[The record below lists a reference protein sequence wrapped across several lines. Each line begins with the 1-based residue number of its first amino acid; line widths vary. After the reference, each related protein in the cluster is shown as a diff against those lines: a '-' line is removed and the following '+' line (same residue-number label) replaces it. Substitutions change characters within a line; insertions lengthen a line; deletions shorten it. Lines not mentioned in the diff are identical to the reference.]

1 MPGKWIVEKIAEKMT
16 EKITEKI
23 AERSISM
30 KNRIVTIVS
39 MIFWAAVCLGG
50 CGNTELEER
59 NFPLA
64 AAVTLTKEN
73 YQMAFGF
80 EQLKDVAD
88 EKSEKENTSVLL
100 AEGKDCMELFLHA
113 DGENPGE
120 MDYNH
125 LKALILNRSLLE
137 NEKRLGAF
145 LGYLEEEN
153 LFSRNTLLFVTEDE
167 PDQVMEMDTVLK
179 EPVGTYL
186 NERIASDERFK
197 DSEAVTLGSLFRIWE
212 NENENL
218 WIPYINCAEDKMI
231 LEKYY
236 LMQGRM
242 AAGKVDRETGELAL
256 LSEQK
261 MKSYSISLEDAESVT
276 LSNLC
281 CSYAFTEQNGQVTE
295 TVTIKAD
302 GKYQGNRELLQKTKH
317 RDEKLEDLHTDSQ
330 DENALLEVE
339 AEIEQTLEEKMDA
352 MTEKLQQN
360 QNADGTNSY
369 YKLGAY
375 ARDIYL
381 QYQKD
386 WSSYRKNLTVEY
398 HWDVTLVT
406 SP

>member
-1 MPGKWIVEKIAEKMT
+1 
-16 EKITEKI
+16 
-23 AERSISM
+23 M

-39 MIFWAAVCLGG
+39 MIFLTVLCFGG

-137 NEKRLGAF
+137 DEKRLGAF

-197 DSEAVTLGSLFRIWE
+197 DREAVTLGSLFRIWE

>member
-1 MPGKWIVEKIAEKMT
+1 
-16 EKITEKI
+16 
-23 AERSISM
+23 M

-39 MIFWAAVCLGG
+39 MIFLAVLCLGS

-64 AAVTLTKEN
+64 AALTLTKEN

-80 EQLKDVAD
+80 EQLKNVAD

-137 NEKRLGAF
+137 NEKQLGAF

-236 LMQGRM
+236 LMQGRT

-261 MKSYSISLEDAESVT
+261 MKSYSISLEDAESVI

>member
-1 MPGKWIVEKIAEKMT
+1 
-16 EKITEKI
+16 
-23 AERSISM
+23 M
-30 KNRIVTIVS
+30 KNRIMAIVS
-39 MIFWAAVCLGG
+39 MIFFAVLCLGG
-50 CGNTELEER
+50 CENTELEER

-137 NEKRLGAF
+137 DEKRLGEF

-281 CSYAFTEQNGQVTE
+281 CSYAFMEQNGQVTE

-330 DENALLEVE
+330 DGNALLEVE

>member
-1 MPGKWIVEKIAEKMT
+1 
-16 EKITEKI
+16 
-23 AERSISM
+23 M
-30 KNRIVTIVS
+30 KTRIVTIVS
-39 MIFWAAVCLGG
+39 MIFLAVLCLGG

-339 AEIEQTLEEKMDA
+339 AEIEQTLEEKMDV

>member
-1 MPGKWIVEKIAEKMT
+1 
-16 EKITEKI
+16 
-23 AERSISM
+23 M

-39 MIFWAAVCLGG
+39 MIFLAVLCLGG

-80 EQLKDVAD
+80 EQLKNVAD

-137 NEKRLGAF
+137 DEKRLGAF

-381 QYQKD
+381 QFQKD
-386 WSSYRKNLTVEY
+386 WSGYRKNLTVEY

>member
-1 MPGKWIVEKIAEKMT
+1 
-16 EKITEKI
+16 
-23 AERSISM
+23 M

-39 MIFWAAVCLGG
+39 MIYLAVLCLGG

-137 NEKRLGAF
+137 DEKRLGAF

-302 GKYQGNRELLQKTKH
+302 GKYQGNRELLQKTKQ

-330 DENALLEVE
+330 DENALMEVE

-352 MTEKLQQN
+352 MTEKLQQS

-381 QYQKD
+381 QFQKD
-386 WSSYRKNLTVEY
+386 WSGYRKNLTVEY

>member
-1 MPGKWIVEKIAEKMT
+1 
-16 EKITEKI
+16 
-23 AERSISM
+23 M

-39 MIFWAAVCLGG
+39 MIFLAVLCLGG

-137 NEKRLGAF
+137 DEKRLGAF

-302 GKYQGNRELLQKTKH
+302 GKYQGNRELLQKTKQ

>member
-1 MPGKWIVEKIAEKMT
+1 
-16 EKITEKI
+16 
-23 AERSISM
+23 M
-30 KNRIVTIVS
+30 KTRIMAIVS
-39 MIFWAAVCLGG
+39 MIFLAVLCLGG

-100 AEGKDCMELFLHA
+100 AGGKDCMELFLHA

-137 NEKRLGAF
+137 DEKRLGEF

-281 CSYAFTEQNGQVTE
+281 CSYAFAEQNGQVTE

-302 GKYQGNRELLQKTKH
+302 GKYQGNRELRQKTKH
-317 RDEKLEDLHTDSQ
+317 RDEKLEALHTDSQ
-330 DENALLEVE
+330 DGNALLEVE

>member
-1 MPGKWIVEKIAEKMT
+1 
-16 EKITEKI
+16 
-23 AERSISM
+23 M

-39 MIFWAAVCLGG
+39 MIYLAVLCLGG

-80 EQLKDVAD
+80 EQLKNVAD

-137 NEKRLGAF
+137 DEKRLGAF

>member
-1 MPGKWIVEKIAEKMT
+1 
-16 EKITEKI
+16 
-23 AERSISM
+23 M

-39 MIFWAAVCLGG
+39 MIFLAVLCLGG

-137 NEKRLGAF
+137 DEKRLGAF

-236 LMQGRM
+236 LMQGRT

-295 TVTIKAD
+295 TVAIKAD

>member
-1 MPGKWIVEKIAEKMT
+1 
-16 EKITEKI
+16 
-23 AERSISM
+23 M

-39 MIFWAAVCLGG
+39 MIFLAVLCLGG

-137 NEKRLGAF
+137 DEKRLGAF

-352 MTEKLQQN
+352 MTEKLQQS

-381 QYQKD
+381 QFQKD
-386 WSSYRKNLTVEY
+386 WSGYRKNLTVEY

>member
-1 MPGKWIVEKIAEKMT
+1 
-16 EKITEKI
+16 
-23 AERSISM
+23 M

-39 MIFWAAVCLGG
+39 MIFLAVLCLGG

-137 NEKRLGAF
+137 DEKRLGAF

-302 GKYQGNRELLQKTKH
+302 GKYQGNRELLQKVKH

-381 QYQKD
+381 QFQKD
-386 WSSYRKNLTVEY
+386 WSGYRKNLTVEY

>member
-1 MPGKWIVEKIAEKMT
+1 
-16 EKITEKI
+16 
-23 AERSISM
+23 M

-386 WSSYRKNLTVEY
+386 WSSYQKNLTVEY

>member
-1 MPGKWIVEKIAEKMT
+1 
-16 EKITEKI
+16 
-23 AERSISM
+23 M

-39 MIFWAAVCLGG
+39 VIFLAVLCLGG

-137 NEKRLGAF
+137 DEKRLGEF

-302 GKYQGNRELLQKTKH
+302 GKYQGNRELLQKTKQ

-339 AEIEQTLEEKMDA
+339 TEIEQTLEEKMDA
-352 MTEKLQQN
+352 MTEKLQQS

-381 QYQKD
+381 QFQKD
-386 WSSYRKNLTVEY
+386 WSGYRKNLTVEY

>member
-1 MPGKWIVEKIAEKMT
+1 
-16 EKITEKI
+16 
-23 AERSISM
+23 M
-30 KNRIVTIVS
+30 KTRIVTIVS
-39 MIFWAAVCLGG
+39 MIFLAVLCLGG

-236 LMQGRM
+236 LMQGRT

-381 QYQKD
+381 QYQKN

>member
-1 MPGKWIVEKIAEKMT
+1 
-16 EKITEKI
+16 
-23 AERSISM
+23 M

-39 MIFWAAVCLGG
+39 MIFLAVLCLGG

-73 YQMAFGF
+73 YQIAFGF

-137 NEKRLGAF
+137 DEKRLGAF

-381 QYQKD
+381 QFQKD
-386 WSSYRKNLTVEY
+386 WSGYRKNLTVEY

>member
-1 MPGKWIVEKIAEKMT
+1 
-16 EKITEKI
+16 
-23 AERSISM
+23 M

-39 MIFWAAVCLGG
+39 MIFLAVLCLGG

-137 NEKRLGAF
+137 DEKRLGAF

-242 AAGKVDRETGELAL
+242 AAGKVDRATGELAL

-302 GKYQGNRELLQKTKH
+302 GKYQGNRERLQKTKH

-330 DENALLEVE
+330 DENALMEVE

-381 QYQKD
+381 QFQKD
-386 WSSYRKNLTVEY
+386 WSGYRKNLTVEY

>member
-1 MPGKWIVEKIAEKMT
+1 
-16 EKITEKI
+16 
-23 AERSISM
+23 M
-30 KNRIVTIVS
+30 KNRIVTIAFA
-39 MIFWAAVCLGG
+39 IFLAVLCLGG

-64 AAVTLTKEN
+64 VAVTGTEEN

-125 LKALILNRSLLE
+125 LKALILSRSLLE
-137 NEKRLGAF
+137 NEEQLGTF

-153 LFSRNTLLFVTEDE
+153 LFSRNTLLFVTDDE
-167 PDQVMEMDTVLK
+167 PEQVMEMDAVLK

-186 NERIASDERFK
+186 NERIASDERLK
-197 DSEAVTLGSLFRIWE
+197 NSEAVTLGSLFRIWE

-218 WIPYINCAEDKMI
+218 WIPCITCGEDKII
-231 LEKYY
+231 LEEYY
-236 LMQGRM
+236 LMQGRT

-261 MKSYSISLEDAESVT
+261 MKSYSISLGEAESVT

-281 CSYAFTEQNGQVTE
+281 CSYAFTEQDDHVTE
-295 TVTIKAD
+295 IVTIKAD
-302 GKYQGNRELLQKTKH
+302 GQYQGNKELLQKTN
-317 RDEKLEDLHTDSQ
+317 RRNERAENRHTKSQ

-369 YKLGAY
+369 YKLGGY

-386 WSSYRKNLTVEY
+386 WSGYRKNLTVEY
-398 HWDVTLVT
+398 YWDVTLVT

>member
-1 MPGKWIVEKIAEKMT
+1 
-16 EKITEKI
+16 
-23 AERSISM
+23 M

-39 MIFWAAVCLGG
+39 MIYLAVLCLGG

-137 NEKRLGAF
+137 DEKRLGAF

-281 CSYAFTEQNGQVTE
+281 CSYAFAEQNGQVTE

-302 GKYQGNRELLQKTKH
+302 GKYQGNRELLQKTKQ

-352 MTEKLQQN
+352 MTEKLQQS

-381 QYQKD
+381 QFQKD
-386 WSSYRKNLTVEY
+386 WSGYRKNLTVEY

>member
-1 MPGKWIVEKIAEKMT
+1 
-16 EKITEKI
+16 
-23 AERSISM
+23 M

-39 MIFWAAVCLGG
+39 MIFLAVLCLGG

-137 NEKRLGAF
+137 DEKQLGAF

>member
-1 MPGKWIVEKIAEKMT
+1 
-16 EKITEKI
+16 
-23 AERSISM
+23 M

-39 MIFWAAVCLGG
+39 MIYLAVLCLGG

-80 EQLKDVAD
+80 EQLKNVAD

-137 NEKRLGAF
+137 DEKRLGAF

-186 NERIASDERFK
+186 NERIASDERFR

-302 GKYQGNRELLQKTKH
+302 GKYQGNRELLQKTKY

-381 QYQKD
+381 QFQKD
-386 WSSYRKNLTVEY
+386 WNGYRKNLTVEY

>member
-1 MPGKWIVEKIAEKMT
+1 
-16 EKITEKI
+16 
-23 AERSISM
+23 M

-39 MIFWAAVCLGG
+39 MIFLAVICLGG

-137 NEKRLGAF
+137 NEKQLGAF

-167 PDQVMEMDTVLK
+167 PDQVMKMDTVLK

>member
-1 MPGKWIVEKIAEKMT
+1 
-16 EKITEKI
+16 
-23 AERSISM
+23 M

-39 MIFWAAVCLGG
+39 MIFLAVLCLGG

-120 MDYNH
+120 MDFYH

-137 NEKRLGAF
+137 DEKRLGAF

-381 QYQKD
+381 QFQKD
-386 WSSYRKNLTVEY
+386 WSGYRKNLTVEY

>member
-1 MPGKWIVEKIAEKMT
+1 
-16 EKITEKI
+16 
-23 AERSISM
+23 M
-30 KNRIVTIVS
+30 KNRIVTIAFA
-39 MIFWAAVCLGG
+39 IFLAVLCLGG

-64 AAVTLTKEN
+64 VAVTGTEEN

-125 LKALILNRSLLE
+125 LKALILSRSLLE
-137 NEKRLGAF
+137 NEEQLGTF

-153 LFSRNTLLFVTEDE
+153 LFSRNTLLFATDDE
-167 PDQVMEMDTVLK
+167 PEQVMEMDAVLK

-186 NERIASDERFK
+186 NERIASDERLK
-197 DSEAVTLGSLFRIWE
+197 NSEAVTLGSLFRIWE

-218 WIPYINCAEDKMI
+218 WIPCITCGEDKII
-231 LEKYY
+231 LEEYY
-236 LMQGRM
+236 LMQGRT

-261 MKSYSISLEDAESVT
+261 MKSYSISLGEAESVT

-281 CSYAFTEQNGQVTE
+281 CSYAFTEQDDHVTE
-295 TVTIKAD
+295 IVTIKAD
-302 GKYQGNRELLQKTKH
+302 GQYQGNKELLQKTN
-317 RDEKLEDLHTDSQ
+317 RRNERAENRHTKSQ

-369 YKLGAY
+369 YKLGGY

-386 WSSYRKNLTVEY
+386 WSGYRKNLTVEY
-398 HWDVTLVT
+398 YWDVTLVT

>member
-1 MPGKWIVEKIAEKMT
+1 
-16 EKITEKI
+16 
-23 AERSISM
+23 M

-39 MIFWAAVCLGG
+39 MIFLVVLCFGG

-137 NEKRLGAF
+137 DEKRLGAF

-218 WIPYINCAEDKMI
+218 WIPYINCAEDKMT

-281 CSYAFTEQNGQVTE
+281 CSYAFMEQNGQVTE

-330 DENALLEVE
+330 DGNALLEVE

-352 MTEKLQQN
+352 MTEKLQQS

-381 QYQKD
+381 QFQKD
-386 WSSYRKNLTVEY
+386 WSGYRKNLTVEY

>member
-1 MPGKWIVEKIAEKMT
+1 
-16 EKITEKI
+16 
-23 AERSISM
+23 M

-39 MIFWAAVCLGG
+39 MIFLAVLCLGG

-59 NFPLA
+59 NFPLS

-137 NEKRLGAF
+137 DEKRLGAF

-381 QYQKD
+381 QFQKD
-386 WSSYRKNLTVEY
+386 WSGYRKNLTVEY

>member
-1 MPGKWIVEKIAEKMT
+1 
-16 EKITEKI
+16 
-23 AERSISM
+23 M

-39 MIFWAAVCLGG
+39 MIYLAVLCLGG

-80 EQLKDVAD
+80 EQLKNVAD

-137 NEKRLGAF
+137 DEKRLGAF

-317 RDEKLEDLHTDSQ
+317 RDEKLEDFHTDSQ

-381 QYQKD
+381 QFQKD
-386 WSSYRKNLTVEY
+386 WSGYRKNLTVEY

>member
-1 MPGKWIVEKIAEKMT
+1 
-16 EKITEKI
+16 
-23 AERSISM
+23 M

-39 MIFWAAVCLGG
+39 MIYWAVLCLGG

-80 EQLKDVAD
+80 EQLKNVAD

-236 LMQGRM
+236 LMQGRT

>member
-1 MPGKWIVEKIAEKMT
+1 MKKDSGKNGGKEQQYE
-16 EKITEKI
+16 
-23 AERSISM
+23 
-30 KNRIVTIVS
+30 NRIVTIVS
-39 MIFWAAVCLGG
+39 MIFLAVLCLGG

-137 NEKRLGAF
+137 DEKRLGAF

-381 QYQKD
+381 QFQKD
-386 WSSYRKNLTVEY
+386 WSGYRKNLTVEY

>member
-1 MPGKWIVEKIAEKMT
+1 
-16 EKITEKI
+16 
-23 AERSISM
+23 M

-39 MIFWAAVCLGG
+39 MIYLAVLCLGG

-137 NEKRLGAF
+137 DEKRLGAF

-281 CSYAFTEQNGQVTE
+281 YSYAFTEQNGQVTE

-302 GKYQGNRELLQKTKH
+302 GKYQGNRELLQKTKN

-381 QYQKD
+381 QFQKD
-386 WSSYRKNLTVEY
+386 WSGYRKNLTVEY

>member
-1 MPGKWIVEKIAEKMT
+1 
-16 EKITEKI
+16 
-23 AERSISM
+23 M

-39 MIFWAAVCLGG
+39 MIYLAVLCLGG

-137 NEKRLGAF
+137 DEKRLGAF

-317 RDEKLEDLHTDSQ
+317 SDEKLEDLHTDSQ
-330 DENALLEVE
+330 DENALMEVE

-381 QYQKD
+381 QFQKD
-386 WSSYRKNLTVEY
+386 WSGYRKNLTVEY

>member
-1 MPGKWIVEKIAEKMT
+1 MPGKGIVEKIAEKMT
-16 EKITEKI
+16 EKIAEKMVK
-23 AERSISM
+23 RSSSM

-64 AAVTLTKEN
+64 AASTLTKEN

-137 NEKRLGAF
+137 DEKRLGAF

-236 LMQGRM
+236 LMQGRT

-381 QYQKD
+381 QFQKD
-386 WSSYRKNLTVEY
+386 WSGYRKNLTVEY

>member
-1 MPGKWIVEKIAEKMT
+1 
-16 EKITEKI
+16 
-23 AERSISM
+23 M

-39 MIFWAAVCLGG
+39 MIYLAVLCLGG

-137 NEKRLGAF
+137 DEKRLGAF

-281 CSYAFTEQNGQVTE
+281 CSYAFTEQNDQVTE

-302 GKYQGNRELLQKTKH
+302 GKYQGNRELLQKTKQ

-352 MTEKLQQN
+352 MTEKLQQS

-381 QYQKD
+381 QFQKD
-386 WSSYRKNLTVEY
+386 WSGYRKNLTVEY

>member
-1 MPGKWIVEKIAEKMT
+1 
-16 EKITEKI
+16 
-23 AERSISM
+23 M

-39 MIFWAAVCLGG
+39 MIYLAVLCLGG

-80 EQLKDVAD
+80 EQLKNVAD

-137 NEKRLGAF
+137 DEKRLGAF

-302 GKYQGNRELLQKTKH
+302 GKYQGNRELLQKTKQ

-375 ARDIYL
+375 AKDIYL
-381 QYQKD
+381 QFQKD
-386 WSSYRKNLTVEY
+386 WNGYRKNLTVEY

>member
-1 MPGKWIVEKIAEKMT
+1 
-16 EKITEKI
+16 
-23 AERSISM
+23 M
-30 KNRIVTIVS
+30 KNRIVTIAFA
-39 MIFWAAVCLGG
+39 IFLAVLCLGG

-64 AAVTLTKEN
+64 VAVTGTEEN

-125 LKALILNRSLLE
+125 LKALILSRSLLE
-137 NEKRLGAF
+137 NEEQLGTF

-153 LFSRNTLLFVTEDE
+153 LFSRNTLLFATDDE
-167 PDQVMEMDTVLK
+167 PEQVMEMDAVLK

-186 NERIASDERFK
+186 NERIASDERLK
-197 DSEAVTLGSLFRIWE
+197 NSEAVTLGSLFRIWE

-218 WIPYINCAEDKMI
+218 WIPCITCGEDKII
-231 LEKYY
+231 LEEYY
-236 LMQGRM
+236 LMQGRT

-261 MKSYSISLEDAESVT
+261 MKSYSISLGEAESVT

-281 CSYAFTEQNGQVTE
+281 CSYAFTEQDDHVTE
-295 TVTIKAD
+295 IVTIKAD
-302 GKYQGNRELLQKTKH
+302 GQYQGNKELLQKTN
-317 RDEKLEDLHTDSQ
+317 RRNERAENRHTKNQ

-369 YKLGAY
+369 YKLGGY

-386 WSSYRKNLTVEY
+386 WSGYRKNLTVEY
-398 HWDVTLVT
+398 YWDVTLVT

>member
-1 MPGKWIVEKIAEKMT
+1 
-16 EKITEKI
+16 
-23 AERSISM
+23 
-30 KNRIVTIVS
+30 
-39 MIFWAAVCLGG
+39 
-50 CGNTELEER
+50 
-59 NFPLA
+59 
-64 AAVTLTKEN
+64 
-73 YQMAFGF
+73 MAFGF

-137 NEKRLGAF
+137 DEKQLGAF

-236 LMQGRM
+236 LMQGRT
-242 AAGKVDRETGELAL
+242 AADKVDRETGELAL

-261 MKSYSISLEDAESVT
+261 MKSYSISLEDAESVI

-330 DENALLEVE
+330 DENALMEVE

>member
-1 MPGKWIVEKIAEKMT
+1 
-16 EKITEKI
+16 
-23 AERSISM
+23 M

-39 MIFWAAVCLGG
+39 MIFLAVLCLGG

-80 EQLKDVAD
+80 EQLKNVAD

-137 NEKRLGAF
+137 DEKRLGAF

-256 LSEQK
+256 ISEQK

-330 DENALLEVE
+330 DENALMEVE

>member
-1 MPGKWIVEKIAEKMT
+1 M
-16 EKITEKI
+16 
-23 AERSISM
+23 
-30 KNRIVTIVS
+30 
-39 MIFWAAVCLGG
+39 
-50 CGNTELEER
+50 
-59 NFPLA
+59 
-64 AAVTLTKEN
+64 
-73 YQMAFGF
+73 Y
-80 EQLKDVAD
+80 
-88 EKSEKENTSVLL
+88 
-100 AEGKDCMELFLHA
+100 
-113 DGENPGE
+113 
-120 MDYNH
+120 YNH

-137 NEKRLGAF
+137 DKKRLGEF

-281 CSYAFTEQNGQVTE
+281 CSYAFAEQNGQVTE

-330 DENALLEVE
+330 DKNALLEVE